1 MEVHIKALLELAFPP
16 KPPKFG
22 VKAHIE
28 APTRVATLHVSIERD
43 VVRASTRR
51 ETSGRYLVPP
61 CSDARA
67 QAQPLPFPSPLSLSL
82 SL

>member
-28 APTRVATLHVSIERD
+28 SPTGVALTLFG
-43 VVRASTRR
+43 
-51 ETSGRYLVPP
+51 GRGEKGVCQL
-61 CSDARA
+61 
-67 QAQPLPFPSPLSLSL
+67 Q
-82 SL
+82 